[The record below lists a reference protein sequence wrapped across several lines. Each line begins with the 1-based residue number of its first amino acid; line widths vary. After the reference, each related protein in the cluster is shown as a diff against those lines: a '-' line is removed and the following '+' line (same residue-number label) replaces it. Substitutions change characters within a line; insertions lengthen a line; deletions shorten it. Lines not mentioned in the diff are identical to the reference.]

1 MKITSESCC
10 YRLDASLIDLLNNE
24 LQRLYPDVNDD
35 TVHDV
40 TLHFKDASYSAE
52 QGGFHPVEIMIRE
65 TGEISYITDF
75 SYVGIGPY
83 AELAKEIDFDFGLGV
98 FGLRGQSYS
107 IEAGKVLFRIWQEN
121 FVSYYAMGVYQV
133 FCDRGH
139 NHR

>member
-24 LQRLYPDVNDD
+24 LQRLCPDGNSD
-35 TVHDV
+35 TPHDV

-52 QGGFHPVEIMIRE
+52 QGGFHPVEIMIRKS
-65 TGEISYITDF
+65 GSIAYITDF

-98 FGLRGQSYS
+98 FGHMGRDYS

-121 FVSYYAMGVYQV
+121 FVSYYEMGVYQV
-133 FCDRGH
+133 TC
-139 NHR
+139 N